1 MAKYY
6 VLREFYAGG
15 LDSIAAAKHTIIE
28 MPEHRGKEFVE
39 QGLLREIAN
48 IAPIEAKPIK
58 PQETKPVKPS
68 ETKKDAHSK
77 KK

>member
-15 LDSIAAAKHTIIE
+15 LDSIAAAKHSIIE

-48 IAPIEAKPIK
+48 IAPKEV
-58 PQETKPVKPS
+58 KPVGPTEK
-68 ETKKDAHSK
+68 KKDANSK